1 MNKKYMAGAVLFV
14 LSAALF
20 CGIAWFYSYNKK
32 NAADWRGRYVFAES
46 RRKINYLGRI
56 NISDSEGSSINIRR
70 DKDGNWRFAEAK
82 DYYVN
87 EDMLSAFFKL
97 IKSSYIVSEYGS
109 DDSTREK
116 GTEIKI
122 FDLDGQLL
130 DDVTL
135 GKRATGDMMWAY
147 KGNNENNL
155 YNITHEGGFSAYP
168 VDWLPY
174 PLLTIKTSEI
184 KSVTIN
190 GKETDYSAF
199 HKLLNNSSAWRNF
212 ARVLD
217 FVDYQG
223 LTLKSD
229 LTTLPRD
236 ARIRQI
242 DVLMLTGMFYK
253 IMVMNVGNSY
263 WMLVSMD
270 AKKVFTKD
278 AVNVA
283 TDTYRFYA
291 DWIFQLMDKQGK
303 ILFDDALLN

>member
-14 LSAALF
+14 FAATLF
-20 CGIAWFYSYNKK
+20 CGIAWFHSYSKK
-32 NAADWRGRYVFAES
+32 NATDWHGRFVFAES
-46 RRKINYLGRI
+46 KNKINYLGRI
-56 NISDSEGSSINIRR
+56 NISNPESGEINIHR

-97 IKSSYIVSEYGS
+97 IKSSYIVSEYLE
-109 DDSTREK
+109 DEKLRPK
-116 GTEIKI
+116 GTEIKT

-130 DDVTL
+130 DDITL
-135 GKRATGDMMWAY
+135 GKHTTSDMMWAY

-155 YNITHEGGFSAYP
+155 YNITYEGGFSAYP
-168 VDWLPY
+168 RDWLPY
-174 PLLTIKTSEI
+174 PLLSIKTSEI

-190 GKETDYSAF
+190 GKERDYSAF
-199 HKLLNNSSAWRNF
+199 NKLLSNSSAWRNF

-229 LTTLPRD
+229 LTSLPPD
-236 ARIRQI
+236 VKIRQI

-253 IMVMNVGNSY
+253 IMVMKVGNSY
-263 WMLVSMD
+263 WMLISMN
-270 AKKVFTKD
+270 AQKVFTKD
-278 AVNVA
+278 AINVA
-283 TDTYRFYA
+283 VGTYRFYA
-291 DWIFQLMDKQGK
+291 DWIFQLMDEQGK
-303 ILFDDALLN
+303 VLFDDALLD

>member
-14 LSAALF
+14 LAAALF
-20 CGIAWFYSYNKK
+20 CGIAWFHSYNQK
-32 NAADWRGRYVFAES
+32 NATDWRGRFVFADS
-46 RRKINYLGRI
+46 KNKINYLGRI
-56 NISDSEGSSINIRR
+56 NISNSENGEINIHR

-97 IKSSYIVSEYGS
+97 IKSSYIVSEYRS
-109 DDSTREK
+109 DEKLRKK

-135 GKRATGDMMWAY
+135 GKLTTSDMMWAY

-155 YNITHEGGFSAYP
+155 YNITYEGGFSASP
-168 VDWLPY
+168 RDWLPY
-174 PLLTIKTSEI
+174 PLLSIKTAEI

-190 GKETDYSAF
+190 GKERDYPAF
-199 HKLLNNSSAWRNF
+199 NKLLSNSSAWRNF
-212 ARVLD
+212 ARVLN

-229 LTTLPRD
+229 LTTLPPD
-236 ARIRQI
+236 VRIRQI

-253 IMVMNVGNSY
+253 IMVMKVGNSY

-283 TDTYRFYA
+283 VNTYRFYA
-291 DWIFQLMDKQGK
+291 DWIFQLMDEQGK
-303 ILFDDALLN
+303 VLFDDALLD